1 MRYVNQSD
9 VMGSVASVFASIN
22 LDPDTVTRSQAIDAY
37 IKASNKHLNEAIAR
51 LCFELKAKGKPTD
64 LIAIDLGISQRTV
77 LRAIRNYAQ
86 KTHSKSPLVPARVE
100 QFFDLTHLIH

>member
-9 VMGSVASVFASIN
+9 VMGNVASIFASIN
-22 LDPDTVTRSQAIDAY
+22 LDPDTVTRSKAIEAY
-37 IKASNKHLNEAIAR
+37 IRASNKHLNEAIGR

-86 KTHSKSPLVPARVE
+86 KTNSKSPLVPVKVDH
-100 QFFDLTHLIH
+100 FFDLTHLIH